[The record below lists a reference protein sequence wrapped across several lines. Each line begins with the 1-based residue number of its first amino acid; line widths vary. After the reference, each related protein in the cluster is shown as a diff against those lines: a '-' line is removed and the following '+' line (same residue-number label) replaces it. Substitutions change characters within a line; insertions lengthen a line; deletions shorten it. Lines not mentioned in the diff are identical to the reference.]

1 MRPLHSIAAIALGAV
16 LSVPGAYAQLMKS
29 DQKIDNAD
37 AAAMKQLAQGNLAEI
52 ESGKL
57 AAAKAQSPDVKS
69 FGQKMVDDHGKMLED
84 LKSLAKAKGVALPD
98 ALSLKDLAEKK
109 KLEHHSGADFDKSY
123 MAEMV
128 KDHEKDL
135 KEVQDL
141 AAKAKDPDFKAAMQK
156 ASGKIKEH
164 LQLAQRIAQ
173 GAAAGATT
181 STPVTPSAPAT
192 PQSTPVTPS
201 SPSTPPGGAEIKPN
215 INFSK

>member
-1 MRPLHSIAAIALGAV
+1 MALQASFQQETRTRNV
-16 LSVPGAYAQLMKS
+16 T
-29 DQKIDNAD
+29 
-37 AAAMKQLAQGNLAEI
+37 LAQGNLAEI

>member
-1 MRPLHSIAAIALGAV
+1 VQESDMRPLHSIAAIALSAV
-16 LSVPGAYAQLMKS
+16 LSVPVAFAQLIKS

-37 AAAMKQLAQGNLAEI
+37 AAAMKQLAQANLAEI
-52 ESGKL
+52 EAGKL

-69 FGQKMVDDHGKMLED
+69 FGQKMVDDHGRMLED
-84 LKSLAKAKGVALPD
+84 LKTLAKSKGVALPD
-98 ALSLKDLAEKK
+98 ALSLRDLAERK
-109 KLEHHSGADFDKSY
+109 KLERHSGPDFDKTY
-123 MAEMV
+123 MSEMV

-156 ASGKIKEH
+156 ASAKIQEH
-164 LQLAQRIAQ
+164 LQLAQRISQ

-181 STPVTPSAPAT
+181 SS
-192 PQSTPVTPS
+192 TPS
-201 SPSTPPGGAEIKPN
+201 SGTEVKPN

>member
-1 MRPLHSIAAIALGAV
+1 MRPLHSIAAIALSAV
-16 LSVPGAYAQLMKS
+16 LSVPVAFAQLIKS

-37 AAAMKQLAQGNLAEI
+37 AAAMKQLAQANLAEI
-52 ESGKL
+52 EAGKL

-69 FGQKMVDDHGKMLED
+69 FGQKMVDDHGRMLED
-84 LKSLAKAKGVALPD
+84 LKTLAKSKGVALPD
-98 ALSLKDLAEKK
+98 ALSLRDLAERK
-109 KLEHHSGADFDKSY
+109 KLERHSGPDFDKTY
-123 MAEMV
+123 MSEMV

-156 ASGKIKEH
+156 ASAKIQEH
-164 LQLAQRIAQ
+164 LQLAQRISQ

-181 STPVTPSAPAT
+181 S
-192 PQSTPVTPS
+192 
-201 SPSTPPGGAEIKPN
+201 STPPSGKEIKPN

>member
-1 MRPLHSIAAIALGAV
+1 MRPLHSVAAIALSAL
-16 LSVPGAYAQLMKS
+16 LSAPVAFAQLKS

-52 ESGKL
+52 EAGKL

-69 FGQKMVDDHGKMLED
+69 FGQKMVEDHGKMLED
-84 LKSLAKAKGVALPD
+84 LKTLAKAKGVALPD

-109 KLEHHSGADFDKSY
+109 MLERHSADFDQHY
-123 MAEMV
+123 MQEMV

-141 AAKAKDPDFKAAMQK
+141 AAKTKDADFKAALEK

-164 LQLAQRIAQ
+164 LQLAQRLSQ
-173 GAAAGATT
+173 GAAAGGT
-181 STPVTPSAPAT
+181 S
-192 PQSTPVTPS
+192 ST
-201 SPSTPPGGAEIKPN
+201 K
-215 INFSK
+215 